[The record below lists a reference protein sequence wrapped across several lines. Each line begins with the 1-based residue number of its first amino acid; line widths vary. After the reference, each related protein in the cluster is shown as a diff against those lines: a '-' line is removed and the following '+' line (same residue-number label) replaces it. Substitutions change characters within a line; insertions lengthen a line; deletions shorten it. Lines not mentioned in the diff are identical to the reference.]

1 MYHKL
6 PSKVERNSKFQVRSK
21 STGLTGLILWEPFRS
36 LHVKHWWFLNSQ
48 WKWWWH
54 SLNQVGL
61 NYSTMGAWSKS
72 KMPGKVPFENI
83 KVSYKSK
90 YLHFQ
95 VFTHQTK
102 NSKENVWIYTIFIFF
117 TQLHATQFT
126 SFKSGS
132 QRNYQPHVILRFTLT
147 LMAGLLLKHHKLSHC
162 FTERTCLTP

>member
-54 SLNQVGL
+54 SLNQVSL
-61 NYSTMGAWSKS
+61 NYSTMRAWSKS
-72 KMPGKVPFENI
+72 KMPGKFPFENI

-102 NSKENVWIYTIFIFF
+102 NSKENVWIY
-117 TQLHATQFT
+117 LHF
-126 SFKSGS
+126 SLHNCMLLSLF
-132 QRNYQPHVILRFTLT
+132 
-147 LMAGLLLKHHKLSHC
+147 LLKVGHRETINLMSH
-162 FTERTCLTP
+162 